1 MSLYKKSDGL
11 RYDLQQRW
19 YGADEASPIYCDDRK
34 EFPES
39 KTMLLEQYHVFE
51 AKMDEKWHPNVVLG
65 AAVTGGGLLT
75 DHGVAHVRS
84 VIAHAKDILVDP
96 HFLNGYEIYLLL
108 MSIHFH
114 DLGNISGREEHEQKI
129 AELIEKMGEDLP
141 LDNPEKEIVS
151 AIATAHGGFC
161 GEDKDTIRNIS
172 LDTVYAGVHYRPK
185 ALAAILRFADEIS
198 DDFNRAEFN
207 GVIVPHQNE
216 VFHEY
221 SKALEPIS
229 IIGETIKF
237 HFRIP
242 YELTQRKV
250 GKGSGE
256 VYLYDEVL
264 ARMAKCMRELEYCRK
279 FADGAIK
286 PTTADI
292 IIDFLQPGS
301 SFRRKD
307 RDSFRLTLHGYPDA
321 DHSTLADYFDK
332 ASRLGETAPQ
342 KELKFKDGNA
352 VQIAM
357 RGGEE

>member
-1 MSLYKKSDGL
+1 MNLYKKSDGL

-19 YGADEASPIYCDDRK
+19 NGEDEASTMYCGDRK
-34 EFPES
+34 EFPDS
-39 KTMLLEQYHVFE
+39 KINLLEQYYNFE
-51 AKMDEKWHPNVVLG
+51 TKMDEKWHPKVVLG
-65 AAVTGGGLLT
+65 AAVHGDKLLT

-84 VIAHAKDILVDP
+84 VIAHARDILVDS

-129 AELIEKMGEDLP
+129 ADLIDAMGDDLP
-141 LDNPEKEIVS
+141 LDTPEKEIVS
-151 AIATAHGGFC
+151 TIATAHGGFF
-161 GEDKDTIRNIS
+161 GEDKDTIRSIN

-198 DDFNRAEFN
+198 DDFNRSDFTGIN
-207 GVIVPHQNE
+207 IPHENE

-229 IIGETIKF
+229 ITGETIKF

-242 YELTQRKV
+242 YELTQKKV
-250 GKGSGE
+250 GKGSQE

-264 ARMAKCMRELEYCRK
+264 TRMAKCMRELEYCRK

-286 PTTADI
+286 LTTADVT
-292 IIDFLQPGS
+292 IDFLQQGH
-301 SFRRKD
+301 SFKRKE

-321 DHSTLADYFDK
+321 SHSKLDDYFDK
-332 ASRLGETAPQ
+332 TSRFNESEAIA
-342 KELKFKDGNA
+342 ELKYKDGNA
-352 VQIAM
+352 LQLAM
-357 RGGEE
+357 KCKEA